1 MSSTARITEVPVAC
15 QTAYSNFTPVHAD
28 YILSRFCS
36 TSYSLLE
43 NSLTRLTSNHTHPKK
58 IKITHEKDMYQHGK
72 KLLLTTYKD
81 DIAMIGILLDG
92 L

>member
-15 QTAYSNFTPVHAD
+15 QTEYSNFTPVHAD
-28 YILSRFCS
+28 CILSRFCS
-36 TSYSLLE
+36 TPYSLLE
-43 NSLTRLTSNHTHPKK
+43 NSLTCLTSKHTHPKNK
-58 IKITHEKDMYQHGK
+58 KITHEKDMYRHGK

-81 DIAMIGILLDG
+81 DMAMIGIFLDA